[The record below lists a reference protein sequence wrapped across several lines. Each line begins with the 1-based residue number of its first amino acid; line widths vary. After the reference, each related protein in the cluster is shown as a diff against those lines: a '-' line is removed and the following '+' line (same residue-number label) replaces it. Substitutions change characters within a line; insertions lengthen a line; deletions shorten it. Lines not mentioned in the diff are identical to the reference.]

1 MDFKRGILIA
11 GLIGSFAVAV
21 NACND
26 PIQPVHADP
35 PATVVPVQG
44 VKVTP
49 QTAVFAVGETWQLVA
64 AIGPVNATDKA
75 VSWESSDTTVATVS
89 PSGLVTGKSTG
100 AAVFITA
107 HTHDGAHQSSANV
120 TITDPPVTVVPVNAV
135 KVTPQSVVLA
145 LGETRQLV
153 VAIGPVNATDK
164 AVSWESTDSTVVTV
178 SPSGLI
184 TGKSEGAAVFITV
197 RTHDGGLQSSA
208 NVTVGP

>member
-1 MDFKRGILIA
+1 MDIKRSTLIA
-11 GLIGSFAVAV
+11 SLFCALAVAL
-21 NACND
+21 NACSD
-26 PIQPVHADP
+26 PIRPVQTDP
-35 PATVVPVQG
+35 PAAVVPVQG

-49 QTAVFAVGETWQLVA
+49 QTAVFAVGETRQLVA
-64 AIGPVNATDKA
+64 AIGPVDATDQA
-75 VSWESSDTTVATVS
+75 VTWESSDTTVATVS
-89 PSGLVTGKSTG
+89 PSGLVTGKSPG

-153 VAIGPVNATDK
+153 VAIGPVNATDQ
-164 AVSWESTDSTVVTV
+164 AVSWESSDSTVAMV
-178 SPSGLI
+178 SPSGLV
-184 TGKSEGAAVFITV
+184 TGKSSGAGVFITV
-197 RTHDGGLQSSA
+197 YTHDGGHQSSA